1 MKKMTKAMLM
11 TALILGSV
19 QWGGTAVHAAETTLQ
34 EFTLDPMVV
43 TAQRMEMH
51 DLDIPAA
58 VEVFTHEELV
68 ATGGNNLQEALKFG
82 TGLMFQAQGAK
93 GTSQG
98 TMNSKIIIRGVEKGT
113 LVLLDGVPM
122 NQSGR
127 YNLEDISVDQIE
139 RVEIVRGGGAVLY
152 GSEATGGV
160 VNIITKGT
168 RNNKIK
174 VAFGNFEGQN
184 HAIDLQAGKLGFGY
198 SYEKFGNVED
208 MSDPDGG
215 KPVGNYYNIDRAE
228 HNNFNVRY
236 NFNDNLYLT
245 HNYNENNAHYVYR
258 YKPEGGVI
266 NKDVIHTI
274 QQHIT
279 QLHYN
284 DESTKAVL
292 FYNDKDQNA
301 FTKARKAKKQG
312 STTVGYE
319 DKMDSKSNAGY
330 NDKSVGFDFQK
341 QWDLKDDSLILG
353 ASLQR
358 DVCDYFED
366 KIELL
371 NNNKYTSSARDFER
385 NMYSIYGQYSHKMN
399 KASDIILSA
408 RQTWTGQTEANEN
421 GVNYNGENFH
431 NFTPEIQYINKL
443 NENTSFYAKA
453 GKSFM
458 MPTFT
463 QMFGSGNIIGNT
475 ELKPQ
480 EGTHYEIGLKKN
492 IGNQAW
498 RLAIFN
504 YEIDNSIES
513 KWSTNNTKNNP
524 DDDYVYYDN
533 EDIRNT
539 GIELSCDVDMGNG
552 LTGNFGVSYSNP
564 QKYSTSTE
572 YGDETIPRW
581 RDYYGKVQFNGGLNY
596 QKDKWNTSLNFNYI
610 CDRTRDIDE
619 ETSMK
624 PYLFT
629 NLHIS
634 YKPTKDGKF
643 FLNIDNLL
651 DRKDITTAAT
661 SSFYTMERNF
671 MLGYEHSF

>member
-19 QWGGTAVHAAETTLQ
+19 SMGTAVEASELH

-82 TGLMFQAQGAK
+82 TGLMFQSQGVK

-113 LVLLDGVPM
+113 LVLVDGVPM

-168 RNNKIK
+168 RANKIK
-174 VAFGNFEGQN
+174 TAFGNFDGQN

-198 SYEKFGNVED
+198 TYEKFGNVED
-208 MSDPDGG
+208 MSDPAGG
-215 KPVGNYYNIDRAE
+215 RPVGNYYNIDRGE
-228 HNNFNVRY
+228 HNNFNIRY

-245 HNYNENNAHYVYR
+245 HNYNENNMHYVYR
-258 YKPEGGVI
+258 FKPDNNAI

-274 QQHIT
+274 KQHMT

-284 DESTKAVL
+284 DESIKAVL
-292 FYNDKDQNA
+292 YYNDKDQNA
-301 FTKARKAKKQG
+301 FTKARKAKKDG
-312 STTVGYE
+312 KTTVGYE
-319 DKMDSKSNAGY
+319 DVMEKKSNAGY
-330 NDKSVGFDFQK
+330 NDKSTGFDFQK
-341 QWDLKDDSLILG
+341 QWDLQEDSLILG
-353 ASLQR
+353 ASFQN
-358 DVCDYFED
+358 DACDYFED
-366 KIELL
+366 ELTVAT
-371 NNNKYTSSARDFER
+371 NKYSIKGNREFER
-385 NMYSIYGQYSHKMN
+385 NMYSVYGQYSHALN
-399 KASDIILSA
+399 KASDIIFSA
-408 RQTWTGQTEANEN
+408 RQTWTAQTKASDAGKDFDGQ
-421 GVNYNGENFH
+421 NFN

-443 NENTSFYAKA
+443 NDDTSFYAKA

-458 MPTFT
+458 MPTFS
-463 QMFGSGNIIGNT
+463 QMFGSGNIKGNT
-475 ELKPQ
+475 DLKPQ

-492 IGNQAW
+492 IANQAW

-504 YEIDNSIES
+504 YEIDDSIES
-513 KWSTNNTKNNP
+513 KWNSADGK
-524 DDDYVYYDN
+524 DDWVTYTN

-539 GIELSCDVDMGNG
+539 GIELSCDIDMGNG

-564 QKYSTSTE
+564 QKYSTTTE
-572 YGDETIPRW
+572 YNVETEGRW

-596 QKDKWNTSLNFNYI
+596 QKDKWNTALNFNYI
-610 CDRTRDIDE
+610 CDRTRDVDA

-629 NLHIS
+629 NLNIS

>member
-19 QWGGTAVHAAETTLQ
+19 QWGGTAVHASELQ
-34 EFTLDPMVV
+34 EFTLDPMIV
-43 TAQRMEMH
+43 TAQRMEMR
-51 DLDIPAA
+51 DLDTPAA

-82 TGLMFQAQGAK
+82 TGLMFQSQGVK

-113 LVLLDGVPM
+113 LILLDGVPM

-127 YNLEDISVDQIE
+127 YNLEDISTDLIE

-168 RNNKIK
+168 RTNKVR
-174 VAFGNFEGQN
+174 VAFGNFDGQN
-184 HAIDLQAGKLGFGY
+184 HAIDLQTGKLGFGY
-198 SYEKFGNVED
+198 SYEKFGDIEK
-208 MSDPDGG
+208 MSDPAGG
-215 KPVGNYYNIDRAE
+215 KPEGNYYNIDRGE

-258 YKPEGGVI
+258 YEPQGGAV

-274 QQHIT
+274 KQHVT

-284 DESTKAVL
+284 DENVKAVM

-301 FTKARKAKKQG
+301 YTKARKKDTSPYYYYDEVA
-312 STTVGYE
+312 TLE
-319 DKMDSKSNAGY
+319 NAGY
-330 NDKSVGFDFQK
+330 NDKSLGLDFQK
-341 QWDLKDDSLILG
+341 QWNLNDDSAILG
-353 ASLQR
+353 VSFQR
-358 DVCDYFED
+358 DTCDYAED
-366 KIELL
+366 KFDLSKS
-371 NNNKYTSSARDFER
+371 KYTTLISQDFER
-385 NMYSIYGQYSHKMN
+385 NMYSVYGQYSHKMN
-399 KASDIILSA
+399 KASDVIFSA
-408 RQTWTGQTEANEN
+408 RQTWTGQTEANEA
-421 GVNYNGENFH
+421 GVNYNGENFS

-443 NENTSFYAKA
+443 SENTSFYAKA

-463 QMFGSGNIIGNT
+463 QMFGSGNILGNT

-504 YEIDNSIES
+504 YEIDDSIES
-513 KWSTNNTKNNP
+513 KWSTNGTKS
-524 DDDYVYYDN
+524 DTSDDYVYYEN

-539 GIELSCDVDMGNG
+539 GIELSCDVEMGNG
-552 LTGNFGVSYSNP
+552 LSGNFGVSYSNP

-572 YGDETIPRW
+572 YGDATIPRW
-581 RDYYGKVQFNGGLNY
+581 RDYYGKFQFNGGLNY

-619 ETSMK
+619 ESPMK

-629 NLHIS
+629 NLNVS
-634 YKPTKDGKF
+634 YKPTKDSKF
-643 FLNIDNLL
+643 FLNIDNLF

>member
-19 QWGGTAVHAAETTLQ
+19 QWGGTAVHASETTLQ
-34 EFTLDPMVV
+34 EFTLDPMIV
-43 TAQRMEMH
+43 TAQRMEMR
-51 DLDIPAA
+51 DLDTPAA

-82 TGLMFQAQGAK
+82 TGLMFQSQGVK

-98 TMNSKIIIRGVEKGT
+98 TMTSKIIIRGVEKGT
-113 LVLLDGVPM
+113 LVLVDGVPM

-127 YNLEDISVDQIE
+127 YNLEDISVDLIE

-168 RNNKIK
+168 RTNKIRT
-174 VAFGNFEGQN
+174 AWGNFDGQN

-198 SYEKFGNVED
+198 SYEKFGDVEN
-208 MSDPDGG
+208 MSDPAGG
-215 KPVGNYYNIDRAE
+215 RPVGNYYNIERGE
-228 HNNFNVRY
+228 HNNFNMRY
-236 NFNDNLYLT
+236 NFNENLYLT
-245 HNYNENNAHYVYR
+245 HNYNENNAHYVYA
-258 YKPEGGVI
+258 YKPQNGAV

-274 QQHIT
+274 KQHVT

-284 DESTKAVL
+284 DEDIKAVMY
-292 FYNDKDQNA
+292 YNDKDQNA
-301 FTKARKAKKQG
+301 LTKARNSSKVNG
-312 STTVGYE
+312 NTVYK
-319 DKMDSKSNAGY
+319 DTMKSVANAGY
-330 NDKSVGFDFQK
+330 NDKSFGFDFQK
-341 QWDLKDDSLILG
+341 QWDMKDDTLIMG
-353 ASLQR
+353 ASFQR
-358 DVCDYFED
+358 DLCDYSED
-366 KIELL
+366 SLTL
-371 NNNKYTSSARDFER
+371 SSGAYEVASREFER
-385 NMYSIYGQYSHKMN
+385 NMYSIYGQYSHALN
-399 KASDIILSA
+399 NVSDIIFSA
-408 RQTWTGQTEANEN
+408 RQTWTGQTKAD
-421 GVNYNGENFH
+421 GSTADDTSLNGENYH
-431 NFTPEIQYINKL
+431 NFTPEIQYINRLSK
-443 NENTSFYAKA
+443 NTSFYAKA

-463 QMFGSGNIIGNT
+463 QMFGSGNIIGNADL
-475 ELKPQ
+475 EPQ

-492 IGNQAW
+492 IANQAW

-513 KWSTNNTKNNP
+513 KWVADKGNDSWDVQYT
-524 DDDYVYYDN
+524 N
-533 EDIRNT
+533 EDIKNT

-564 QKYSTSTE
+564 QKYSTTTE
-572 YGDETIPRW
+572 YGIETQGRW
-581 RDYYGKVQFNGGLNY
+581 RDYYGKFQFNGGLNY

-610 CDRTRDIDE
+610 GKRTRDVDAE
-619 ETSMK
+619 SSMK

-629 NLHIS
+629 NLNIS
-634 YKPTKDGKF
+634 YKPTKDSKF